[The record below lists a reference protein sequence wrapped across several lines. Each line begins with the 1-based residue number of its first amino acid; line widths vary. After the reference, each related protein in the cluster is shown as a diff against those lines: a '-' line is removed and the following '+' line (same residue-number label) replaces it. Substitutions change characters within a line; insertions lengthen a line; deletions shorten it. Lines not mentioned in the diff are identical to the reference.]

1 MYTRGDQRG
10 EGSAERCDQVL
21 SGNYGQILCEET
33 VSAYEREYQKG
44 NSNHQH
50 CDAREGYF
58 VSETRQH
65 GLSILRFYRI
75 RSQILNLPTEETVS
89 KLIIKE
95 MKHKT
100 KNKKG

>member
-1 MYTRGDQRG
+1 MYAGGDQWG

-50 CDAREGYF
+50 CDAR
-58 VSETRQH
+58 
-65 GLSILRFYRI
+65 
-75 RSQILNLPTEETVS
+75 
-89 KLIIKE
+89 
-95 MKHKT
+95 
-100 KNKKG
+100 